1 MKMSKPSPEMLA
13 AVDSDLDS
21 IMAKETMV
29 AGIMPSDDG
38 PPPAVLF
45 LVRTHDGKINAVVM
59 LSASHVAEMAHGLLA
74 ASKEVFGTD
83 EHEESKERPS
93 N

>member
-1 MKMSKPSPEMLA
+1 MKMSKPSPEMTA
-13 AVDSDLDS
+13 AIAGDIDS
-21 IMAKETMV
+21 IMAKESMI

-45 LVRTHDGKINAVVM
+45 LVRTHDDKTNAVVM
-59 LSASHVAEMAHGLLA
+59 LSASHVAELAAGLLA

-83 EHEESKERPS
+83 EHAGSQGRPI